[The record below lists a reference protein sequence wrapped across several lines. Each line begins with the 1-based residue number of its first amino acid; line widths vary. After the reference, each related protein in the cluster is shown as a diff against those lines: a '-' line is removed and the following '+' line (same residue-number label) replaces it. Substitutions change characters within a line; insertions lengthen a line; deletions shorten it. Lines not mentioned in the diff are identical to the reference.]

1 MTAVAEVRRAST
13 PRRHTTAALCSIGA
27 ALALAAIATGFALGS
42 THEEQWLLAA
52 RYTARLSFPLFLV
65 VFLSTAWNQLAP
77 SAASRWVAKRRRSFG
92 LAFATAH
99 TIHLGALATYLSMI
113 GEHPA
118 PQRLAVGGAAYLGMF
133 LMVATSTD
141 GAVRRLGRQWRTL
154 HRVGL
159 YLLWFVFAFTYSN
172 RVATRGAAYLPQL
185 VLVFAALGVRIVAWR
200 RRRARLRG

>member
-1 MTAVAEVRRAST
+1 MTVAAEAERA
-13 PRRHTTAALCSIGA
+13 PARRRHTTAALCAFAA
-27 ALALAAIATGFALGS
+27 ALSLAAIDIGFALGA
-42 THEEQWLLAA
+42 TREEQWLLAA
-52 RYTARLSFPLFLV
+52 RYTARLSFPLFV
-65 VFLSTAWNQLAP
+65 TVFLSTPWNQLAP
-77 SAASRWVAKRRRSFG
+77 SAASRFVAKRRRSFG

-99 TIHLGALATYLSMI
+99 TIHLGALATYLQVV

-141 GAVRRLGRQWRTL
+141 GAVRRLGRHWRTL

-185 VLVFAALGVRIVAWR
+185 MLVFAALGVRIAAWR